1 MTYPPDAAMFTLLGF
16 HLREKVVILDG
27 QPALWISAPGFM
39 GNTLYRIVITEE
51 SLDALE
57 ARKWIDLSQDQPRVT
72 KLGREAVKKW
82 IVTWKNKWKRA
93 ARPATQRQVGL

>member
-16 HLREKVVILDG
+16 HLNEKVVIRDG
-27 QPALWISAPGFM
+27 QPVLWISAPGFM
-39 GNTLYRIVITEE
+39 GSTLYRIVVLPE

-72 KLGREAVKKW
+72 KLGREAAEKW
-82 IVTWKNKWKRA
+82 IRAWKNKRKRT
-93 ARPATQRQVGL
+93 ARPARGGRANK